1 MDTTVSST
9 ACEAGTLPLQS
20 SHRHPEN
27 SPVFLRY
34 HVSPAIGKHCIL
46 HVQIARLIK
55 GPQYVALVQ
64 LSRGSVV
71 VFEHARKVSVSNDE
85 NFCMQYA
92 VELSEGDVHSLCLKV
107 YDTTPGQSDSMP
119 SISILLAAATR
130 DIMMSK
136 QIVHQVV
143 GGKRRR
149 EPEEVQTPQTT
160 KKPVNR
166 QADILKFI
174 VQHPV
179 TEREILEQCGD
190 NRYTREILRRLVSLG
205 TVERLGKGG
214 ASDPF
219 RYRFLRTLEEALEQG
234 GVDPTVHVRMQRIER
249 KITLFLSQHEGFVS
263 EKEIRA
269 TVGDNTGT
277 GKALRN
283 MVKTSRVTRI
293 GKGGVA
299 DPFRYK
305 ASQDEVERARSGG
318 FVSSDSN
325 ASSCSSPSSSA
336 RASSSSNSD
345 ASDTDDA
352 HPDVE
357 SEAMHAL
364 ALLATGHS
372 GVHSSVLSS
381 ASEFPRKS
389 CTTIDM
395 YLAAAA
401 ALDGAYP
408 SESKLI

>member
-1 MDTTVSST
+1 MSST
-9 ACEAGTLPLQS
+9 ACEAQA
-20 SHRHPEN
+20 HRHPGN
-27 SPVFLRY
+27 RAVFLRY

-64 LSRGSVV
+64 LSRGSIV
-71 VFEHARKVSVSNDE
+71 VFEHARKVAVSNDDF
-85 NFCMQYA
+85 FCMQYA

-119 SISILLAAATR
+119 SISILLAVATR

-149 EPEEVQTPQTT
+149 EPEEIQTPQTT

-214 ASDPF
+214 SSDPY
-219 RYRFLRTLEEALEQG
+219 RYRFLCTLEEALEQG

-283 MVKTSRVTRI
+283 MVKASRVTRI

-318 FVSSDSN
+318 FVSDSN
-325 ASSCSSPSSSA
+325 ASCSSPSSYA

-372 GVHSSVLSS
+372 GHSSVLSS
-381 ASEFPRKS
+381 ASEFPRKP

-401 ALDGAYP
+401 ALDGTYHR
-408 SESKLI
+408 ESKPIEPNLSNLL